1 MVKRR
6 ESLRLTYHLSM
17 LLNEKSRFT
26 VEEYKNRTSCDEV
39 DEENSKKL
47 NNNMK
52 IFNSY
57 AESGIEFL
65 KNKFEHCQNITEVVD
80 ELYQYVDD
88 FAIEVGLKESNLE
101 LSDFN

>member
-52 IFNSY
+52 IFN
-57 AESGIEFL
+57 
-65 KNKFEHCQNITEVVD
+65 
-80 ELYQYVDD
+80 
-88 FAIEVGLKESNLE
+88 
-101 LSDFN
+101 